1 MKKTNSA
8 RSAITRALQRPES
21 RFRVLILF
29 LGYIIT
35 PQVAQ
40 PAESFG
46 FCWVAE
52 VGRSGVTTH
61 FYSAVFQIEPS
72 ERTKH
77 EEDFGKYLREQEVAV
92 SPESLCF
99 VRASKAEA
107 ETLRSH
113 HEKARLTDLPE
124 EMVAIQRLVW
134 SPEFKLDGLSARPYG
149 GSTKKTGEDRCYFGQ
164 CLDTSCPEG
173 TYRNASGVCNT
184 PPRCPEGTYRDP
196 SGGCVPRGT
205 SSNICLTPAM
215 WCPMPVNGPV
225 GMSCYCTDGWSYT
238 YWGQIVAQQNNL
250 R

>member
-113 HEKARLTDLPE
+113 HELGVAPVKVKSDIDLGRI
-124 EMVAIQRLVW
+124 ALRRI
-134 SPEFKLDGLSARPYG
+134 
-149 GSTKKTGEDRCYFGQ
+149 TG
-164 CLDTSCPEG
+164 
-173 TYRNASGVCNT
+173 
-184 PPRCPEGTYRDP
+184 
-196 SGGCVPRGT
+196 
-205 SSNICLTPAM
+205 
-215 WCPMPVNGPV
+215 GPV
-225 GMSCYCTDGWSYT
+225 PLEGLEALVSRRGVPLS
-238 YWGQIVAQQNNL
+238 GSPAGA
-250 R
+250 